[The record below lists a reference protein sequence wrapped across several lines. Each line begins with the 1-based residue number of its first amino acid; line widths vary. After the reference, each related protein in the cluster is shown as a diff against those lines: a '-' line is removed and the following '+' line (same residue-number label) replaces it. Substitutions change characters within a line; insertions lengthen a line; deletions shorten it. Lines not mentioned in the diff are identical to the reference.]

1 MSRRFDP
8 LLGFS
13 PTQIGI
19 LSGTFATSVYV
30 FGPDRLG
37 YKESI
42 KTGVTVGVG
51 MFVVYSIVDMVLD

>member
-13 PTQIGI
+13 PTQLGL
-19 LSGTFATSVYV
+19 LSGTFVTAGYV

-51 MFVVYSIVDMVLD
+51 MFVVYSIIDAVLD